1 MLIIKQAL
9 FFVVKYT
16 NVRIIALD
24 LLLSYE
30 FTRLLFA
37 QQFITNFFCNWDRYK
52 SIVLYGIIL
61 IKAIRYQSSYIYIFR
76 KEILR
81 LLT

>member
-1 MLIIKQAL
+1 MKVMITYCCRDIFLYVNNQTSVF
-9 FFVVKYT
+9 FFVLKYT

-37 QQFITNFFCNWDRYK
+37 QQFITNFFLQLGQ
-52 SIVLYGIIL
+52 I
-61 IKAIRYQSSYIYIFR
+61 
-76 KEILR
+76 
-81 LLT
+81 